1 MPEGWSAGKSS
12 RMEDTSKFPKSQLPG
27 TPGSQYPEEP
37 SSVPPDP
44 PGKAEPP
51 GPLNPKRYW
60 WKNWVIWAA
69 LASLSSGSVAFIAV
83 TMLLKLPSAPN
94 CPGIFWPLA
103 SASVRLYCAQVAANK
118 QTAADLLKA
127 IALVQAL
134 PDNHPLRPEANR
146 SIEQWSQD
154 VLALADEEFQAGR
167 IEEAIAIARQIP
179 QNVPAYESIEAQIT
193 QWQSVW
199 SEAEAIYKEVEAELS
214 QQRWHQA
221 FMAAVRLLNV
231 GNNYWATTKYAE
243 LNRLIETTRAD
254 ANKLA
259 KAQDLANS
267 GGLDNLL
274 KALKLAQSI
283 GASSY
288 IHQKAQDII
297 PEIGRQMLELAQA
310 TLDRKEADEAI
321 AIANQIPASTG
332 LQAEAQDF
340 VTLAEAWRSAWMNTI
355 PSLEAA
361 ILTAQ
366 KIGLDRPSYTK
377 AQELIARW
385 QLEIEDVAHLDRA
398 RELAQGGTLGDL
410 TAAITEAQLIPETNP
425 RADEARQEIDSWRRQ
440 VETIEDRPYL
450 DRAEELALPEDENSL
465 QIAINEASQITRG
478 RALYREAQRKI
489 RRWTSQIERIQD
501 QPYLDQARELASSGN
516 LPAAIAAAQQI
527 RPGRA
532 LSGEARAAIND
543 WQGQIQARQ
552 NWRQAR
558 RIALVGT
565 PDALVEAIRLANR
578 VPANNPLRIDV
589 NAAINQWSRVLL
601 RIAQDR
607 GAYDIPGGIAIAKQI
622 PRSSDAY
629 RVAQEQI
636 ATWEQFLNPAN
647 FKPASNLQRNN

>member
-1 MPEGWSAGKSS
+1 
-12 RMEDTSKFPKSQLPG
+12 
-27 TPGSQYPEEP
+27 
-37 SSVPPDP
+37 
-44 PGKAEPP
+44 
-51 GPLNPKRYW
+51 
-60 WKNWVIWAA
+60 
-69 LASLSSGSVAFIAV
+69 
-83 TMLLKLPSAPN
+83 
-94 CPGIFWPLA
+94 
-103 SASVRLYCAQVAANK
+103 
-118 QTAADLLKA
+118 
-127 IALVQAL
+127 
-134 PDNHPLRPEANR
+134 
-146 SIEQWSQD
+146 
-154 VLALADEEFQAGR
+154 
-167 IEEAIAIARQIP
+167 
-179 QNVPAYESIEAQIT
+179 
-193 QWQSVW
+193 
-199 SEAEAIYKEVEAELS
+199 
-214 QQRWHQA
+214 
-221 FMAAVRLLNV
+221 
-231 GNNYWATTKYAE
+231 
-243 LNRLIETTRAD
+243 
-254 ANKLA
+254 
-259 KAQDLANS
+259 
-267 GGLDNLL
+267 
-274 KALKLAQSI
+274 
-283 GASSY
+283 
-288 IHQKAQDII
+288 
-297 PEIGRQMLELAQA
+297 
-310 TLDRKEADEAI
+310 
-321 AIANQIPASTG
+321 
-332 LQAEAQDF
+332 
-340 VTLAEAWRSAWMNTI
+340 MNTI

-366 KIGLDRPSYTK
+366 KIGLDRPSYSK

-398 RELAQGGTLGDL
+398 RELSQGGTIGDL

-450 DRAEELALPEDENSL
+450 DRAEELALPEDEASL

-489 RRWTSQIERIQD
+489 RRWTGQIERIQD

-527 RPGRA
+527 QPGRA

-647 FKPASNLQRNN
+647 FKPASNLQPNN